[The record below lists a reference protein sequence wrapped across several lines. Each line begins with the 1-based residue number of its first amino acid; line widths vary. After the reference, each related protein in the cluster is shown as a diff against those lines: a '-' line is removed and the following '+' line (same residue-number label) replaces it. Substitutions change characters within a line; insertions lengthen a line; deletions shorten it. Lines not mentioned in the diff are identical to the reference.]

1 MENVQVCKNR
11 GAWWDIVHGGG
22 HKNVKW
28 DLATEQQH
36 KTRQRLE
43 MASFAYVTEVCGLIG
58 PE

>member
-1 MENVQVCKNR
+1 MCRCVRTEEP
-11 GAWWDIVHGGG
+11 GDIVHGG

-58 PE
+58 LE